1 MAVIQVFQ
9 AKLLCCMDKSKPDP
23 GAFQENGS
31 GHRQVNG
38 KLSSARAT
46 LMVKPH
52 IKIKGMDKLPQP
64 QALKSL
70 PHETTVQDGYFEA
83 DPLVHLSRP
92 YSPSITGKS

>member
-1 MAVIQVFQ
+1 MAQ
-9 AKLLCCMDKSKPDP
+9 AIGRSMANLVVL
-23 GAFQENGS
+23 ERHLWLN
-31 GHRQVNG
+31 
-38 KLSSARAT
+38 LT
-46 LMVKPH
+46 E
-52 IKIKGMDKLPQP
+52 IKDMDKLPQP